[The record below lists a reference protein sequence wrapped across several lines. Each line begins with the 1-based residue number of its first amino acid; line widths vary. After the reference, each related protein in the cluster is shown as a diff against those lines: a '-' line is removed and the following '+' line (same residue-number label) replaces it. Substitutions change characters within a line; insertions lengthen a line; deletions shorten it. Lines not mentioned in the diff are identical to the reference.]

1 MTSLYWSDIH
11 GVLINLLIS
20 LCVFFYSRVH
30 ARATVVAEDVDASL
44 QGAIAKPQ
52 RADVIAV
59 RVKTKQWFVFHQ
71 FSF

>member
-1 MTSLYWSDIH
+1 MTSLYWSDI
-11 GVLINLLIS
+11 LINLLS
-20 LCVFFYSRVH
+20 MSFCFFCSRVH

-71 FSF
+71 FSFW